1 MQGHLLN
8 INMDWVEME
17 SDASKCEVCNE
28 IIIKKMFQLV
38 IFVGYDPQETKHKL
52 CASCYAELNE
62 KEV

>member
-1 MQGHLLN
+1 
-8 INMDWVEME
+8 ME
-17 SDASKCEVCNE
+17 SDASKCEVCGE